1 MLGRL
6 LGRTQKNDDET
17 ENPGAQL
24 PPGVKSEERE
34 RTGKVNLE
42 DVNRRIQA
50 GSEAIIELN
59 KHYQSLTISDPDQ
72 QEIKTLIGDIKVKFE
87 QLAVLSEKQSAYNL
101 VEEEMYDLLALATSS
116 LKMLT
121 KRKKKGLIFK
131 RTTDEYKNPKMKHYK
146 KLREKLAKINALQL
160 KHAEAVFKDEL
171 YDLVKSELE
180 PLDPNKEFIKFNSNG
195 VVEQLPESFKGGGY
209 TRKRSKSQS
218 RKNRKQRGHNGK
230 GHRSRQ
236 NRRQRKRNY
245 TRKRL

>member
-6 LGRTQKNDDET
+6 LGRRQKNDDET
-17 ENPGAQL
+17 ENPGADL

-42 DVNRRIQA
+42 DVNKRIQT

-72 QEIKTLIGDIKVKFE
+72 QEIKTLIGDIKDKFE
-87 QLAVLSEKQSAYNL
+87 QLAVLSEKQSAFNL

-121 KRKKKGLIFK
+121 KRKKKGLFFK
-131 RTTDEYKNPKMKHYK
+131 RTTEEYKNPKMKHYK
-146 KLREKLAKINALQL
+146 KLRDKLAQIHALQL
-160 KHAEAVFKDEL
+160 KHAEAVFKKDL
-171 YDLVKSELE
+171 YELVKGELE
-180 PLDPNKEFIKFNSNG
+180 PLDPKNEFIKFNNNG

-218 RKNRKQRGHNGK
+218 RKNRKQRGH
-230 GHRSRQ
+230 HETRSRH
-236 NRRQRKRNY
+236 NRQQRKRQY
-245 TRKRL
+245 TRKRI

>member
-6 LGRTQKNDDET
+6 LGRTQNNDDES
-17 ENPGAQL
+17 ENPGAG
-24 PPGVKSEERE
+24 PSDVNSGERE

-218 RKNRKQRGHNGK
+218 RKNRKQRGHHGNG
-230 GHRSRQ
+230 HHSRQ